1 MMMSEAK
8 ALELGLP
15 ILARIRAFASVGVD
29 PALMGIAPVHATRR
43 CLERAGWRLDD
54 VDLIEANEAFAAQA
68 ISVAGYWSGMSAGST
83 STAARSPS
91 ATPSAPPAAGFW
103 CRWCMK

>member
-1 MMMSEAK
+1 MLSLIHILMMSEAK

-43 CLERAGWRLDD
+43 CLEPVSYTHLGR
-54 VDLIEANEAFAAQA
+54 
-68 ISVAGYWSGMSAGST
+68 
-83 STAARSPS
+83 
-91 ATPSAPPAAGFW
+91 
-103 CRWCMK
+103 